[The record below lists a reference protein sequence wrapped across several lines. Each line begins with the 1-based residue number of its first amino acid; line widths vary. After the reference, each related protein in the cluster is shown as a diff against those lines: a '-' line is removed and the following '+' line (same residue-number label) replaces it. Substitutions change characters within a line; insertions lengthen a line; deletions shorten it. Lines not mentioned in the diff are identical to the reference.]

1 MDGKTQ
7 KGTAGIL
14 LKHSDMPFTKDGI
27 TPDIIV
33 NTNAIPSRMTLGQVV
48 ECLVGKVAA
57 IRGTEADGTPFNNID
72 IETAKQALE
81 KLGYNREG
89 TEVMYNGM
97 TGQELL
103 MEIFIGPTYYQRLKH
118 LVEDKIHCILSS
130 TCEVLT
136 LEGWKK
142 TDEITMDSRIAC
154 LEGGLELVYRKPLN
168 VYRYPEFEGDLYH
181 IETQQIDLTV
191 TMEHRMWV
199 SKVYGRQKEWLD
211 PTFEFAKDIIGKH
224 RKYQKDAE
232 WLADDYQFI
241 LPTIENHKAK
251 KVNMEAWLT
260 FFGIWMAEGFATNT
274 EKSNEN
280 NSYRTCVCVCK
291 PRVYDAIKTSLATL
305 EYKYSYSEQ
314 ESNNSKNV
322 TISNKQLWNYMKDFS
337 LGAPNKQ
344 LPSWVWQL
352 SQRQCR
358 TLLESMILGDGSYHG
373 STVRYYTSSI
383 KLADDVMQLALH
395 CGWSANKWLHI
406 KAGAVNTI
414 RGEEVTTLHDIWRL
428 GIVKTKNNPEVNHG
442 HIKTQDGQLEEVI
455 KNYKGEVFC
464 LEVPQG
470 VFYVRSN
477 GKACWTGNSRARGPR
492 TLLTRQPPEGN
503 GFSSNRMPVYALK
516 K

>member
-57 IRGTEADGTPFNNID
+57 IRGTEADGTPFNNIN
-72 IETAKQALE
+72 IESARQALE

-130 TCEVLT
+130 THEVLT

-154 LEGGLELVYRKPLN
+154 LEDGLELVYRKPLK

-181 IETQQIDLTV
+181 IESQQIDLTV

-241 LPTIENHKAK
+241 LPAIENIKEK
-251 KVNMEAWLT
+251 EIDMTAWLT
-260 FFGIWMAEGFATNT
+260 FFGAWMAEGWAVDTEYSNT
-274 EKSNEN
+274 HSQHRV
-280 NSYRTCVCVCK
+280 SICVCK
-291 PRVYDAIKTSLATL
+291 PRVYDAMVIAFEKLG
-305 EYKYSYSEQ
+305 YNYSYTEQ
-314 ESNNSKNV
+314 EINNGKTFN
-322 TISNKQLWNYMKDFS
+322 ISNKQLWNYMKDFS
-337 LGAPNKQ
+337 VGAPNKQ
-344 LPSWVWQL
+344 LPSWVWKL
-352 SQRQCR
+352 SQKQCR
-358 TLLESMILGDGSYHG
+358 ILLESMILGDGSYHG
-373 STVRYYTSSI
+373 TTVRYYTSSI

-395 CGWSANKWLHI
+395 CGWSANKWLHSN
-406 KAGAVNTI
+406 AGNETEI
-414 RGEEVTTLHDIWRL
+414 RGRKVVSNYDMWRL
-428 GIVKTKNNPEVNHG
+428 GIVKTKNNPEVNHS
-442 HIKTQDGQLEEVI
+442 HTKTQDGQTEEII

-492 TLLTRQPPEGN
+492 TLLTRRKVAFVCIKSTSKFTN
-503 GFSSNRMPVYALK
+503 K
-516 K
+516 